1 MLKKPPKVHETE
13 SPGVTPCRKG
23 MNRPP
28 QIFKR
33 NISQNFLQ
41 EPRKR
46 CAVFVGMV
54 INDVPLGRVL
64 LAGQDNVA
72 PSG

>member
-1 MLKKPPKVHETE
+1 M
-13 SPGVTPCRKG
+13 TPRRKG
-23 MNRPP
+23 RNGPP

-33 NISQNFLQ
+33 DVSQNYLQ

-54 INDVPLGRVL
+54 INDVPLERGL

>member
-1 MLKKPPKVHETE
+1 MTAAQE
-13 SPGVTPCRKG
+13 G
-23 MNRPP
+23 PP

-33 NISQNFLQ
+33 DISQNILLK
-41 EPRKR
+41 PRKR

-54 INDVPLGRVL
+54 INDVPLGRGL

>member
-1 MLKKPPKVHETE
+1 MTPRRKVRN
-13 SPGVTPCRKG
+13 G
-23 MNRPP
+23 PP

-33 NISQNFLQ
+33 DASQNYLQ
-41 EPRKR
+41 ELRKR

-54 INDVPLGRVL
+54 INDVPLGRG